1 VSHSDIVHTTDAA
14 FERDVLASDKPV
26 LVDFWAEWCGPCR
39 AIGPLVDEIA
49 QERRDS
55 LRVVKV
61 NVDDA
66 PGIARK
72 FGIRGIPTLIL
83 FKQGSIVAQQV
94 GALRKPELAD
104 FLDSDADAALPDI
117 ASTLFHG
124 RTHFAHRRVVAARD
138 RAQAVSILRAT
149 DRNAAA
155 AHTLVEK
162 PSGVVFLF
170 PGGGAKIIPLPVPAP
185 APIQETPAAGEN
197 DEKKKCKNE
206 PTVGQDPILDPIQP
220 ALSPPSL
227 TSGVQ
232 RWHASDE
239 RAGESDQPLCRVSG
253 ILHSTRRSREQ
264 TRRPQKIVASHETAH

>member
-104 FLDSDADAALPDI
+104 FLDS
-117 ASTLFHG
+117 
-124 RTHFAHRRVVAARD
+124 VV
-138 RAQAVSILRAT
+138 
-149 DRNAAA
+149 
-155 AHTLVEK
+155 
-162 PSGVVFLF
+162 
-170 PGGGAKIIPLPVPAP
+170 
-185 APIQETPAAGEN
+185 
-197 DEKKKCKNE
+197 
-206 PTVGQDPILDPIQP
+206 
-220 ALSPPSL
+220 
-227 TSGVQ
+227 
-232 RWHASDE
+232 
-239 RAGESDQPLCRVSG
+239 
-253 ILHSTRRSREQ
+253 
-264 TRRPQKIVASHETAH
+264 